1 MSIILNNCL
10 YLSNKTLY
18 RQIDKKAKD
27 ILNEYSVSDL
37 IGSNLK
43 NVIKYYA
50 EKNNK
55 CLKIL
60 CLPFND
66 KQVWGY
72 FYNIET
78 IYFIV
83 INSEISLKKQNV
95 ALAHEFYHFITAS
108 ENDDYNVKDII
119 AENNANDCNDIED
132 EDKKADAFS
141 ASLLMP
147 ESLVNKL
154 VTGLITENAP
164 TIVKSLMD
172 TFIVPYKTVIIRLN
186 ELSLIE
192 KDITEK
198 LLNDNAIKAYTDR
211 WDNSFNNFIDLD
223 DLNDLIEENKEYCF
237 ITPEEATKIAKEVEE
252 IKSKLKN
259 NDW

>member
-1 MSIILNNCL
+1 MSISLNNCL
-10 YLSNKTLY
+10 FLTNKTLY
-18 RQIDKKAKD
+18 KQIDKKAKD
-27 ILNEYSVSDL
+27 ILKEYSVSDL
-37 IGSNLK
+37 IGCNLK
-43 NVIKYYA
+43 NVIKHYA
-50 EKNNK
+50 EKNKK

-119 AENNANDCNDIED
+119 AEKKVNDCTNIED

-147 ESLVNKL
+147 ESFINKL

-164 TIVKSLMD
+164 NIVKFLMD
-172 TFIVPYKTVIIRLN
+172 TCIVPYKTVIIRLN
-186 ELSLIE
+186 ELSLLK
-192 KDITEK
+192 KDLAEK
-198 LLNDNAIKAYTDR
+198 LLNDNAIKAHTDR
-211 WDNSFNNFIDLD
+211 WDNAFNNFIDLD
-223 DLNDLIEENKEYCF
+223 DLNDIIEENKEYCF
-237 ITPEEATKIAKEVEE
+237 ITPEEATKITNEVEE
-252 IKSKLKN
+252 IKRKLKN
-259 NDW
+259 ND